1 MSIANLV
8 KVLLD
13 AGVDDDVIVEA
24 VAAVEDVIGKPI
36 AVPIKDEAAERRRA
50 YDRERKRML
59 RPFWSEVR
67 GQVIARD
74 GYVCAYCGAETEDPH
89 IDHIHPLSKG
99 GTNDLSNLTVSCPAC
114 NIKKGAKI
122 IADVQ
127 Q

>member
-24 VAAVEDVIGKPI
+24 VAAVEDVVAKTV
-36 AVPIKDEAAERRRA
+36 AVPIKDEAAERRRT
-50 YDRERKRML
+50 YDRERKRLL
-59 RPFWSEVR
+59 RSDWNEVR

-74 GYVCAYCGAETEDPH
+74 GYTCAYCGDDTSDPH

-99 GTNDLSNLTVSCPAC
+99 GTNDLSNLTVACPSC
-114 NIKKGAKI
+114 NLKKGAKI
-122 IADVQ
+122 LAAAQ
-127 Q
+127 